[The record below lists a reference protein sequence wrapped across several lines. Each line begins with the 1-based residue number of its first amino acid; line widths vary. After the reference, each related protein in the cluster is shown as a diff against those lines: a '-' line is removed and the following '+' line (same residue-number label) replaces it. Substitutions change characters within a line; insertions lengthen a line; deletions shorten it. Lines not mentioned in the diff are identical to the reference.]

1 MRRTVFPLLLSLSC
15 GLPLLAQSLEV
26 ASGNGQIVLEYFKTQ
41 EFMQV
46 RARDQF
52 SRPLSGV
59 FVNFTV
65 SSGQGS
71 LVDVSNTT
79 DSDGIARAKFLA
91 TAVPGG
97 NSIQQSTV
105 RADSNVGSALFYVTT
120 ALSRLPG
127 GGGAGALPLVQLVKP
142 SLEETGRTI
151 SGDAGSTI
159 TGAVVVRVAVQVGP
173 ETGSPIPNVGV
184 RIQPTGDPS
193 FSPAASCRSNNGM
206 VLTDATGTATCD
218 LVLNN
223 VTGQNTITAIVGEV
237 NQTPDMTL
245 NIRTAIPCTFT
256 LQPATKAFPSTGG
269 QDFFGLTANSA
280 TCAWNVTSNVP
291 WVQPTGTLSGSGSA
305 TITYSVLTNT
315 GLAREG
321 RISVGGQTFLV
332 TQAAAGTTGA
342 LTITTPSILPAAI
355 TAQVYN
361 FPLIASGGRSPYRWS
376 AGYGV
381 PDGLSLS
388 LDGRLTGTPIRAG
401 DFTFPVAVFDSA
413 GSTYVRDFSLKVSN
427 VVQSGDLVISPGA
440 FPAGT
445 AGIAYRQ
452 VVSVA
457 NACSSLVSVPQF
469 RIVSGV
475 LPQGLTLRQEG
486 ATWVI
491 DGTPSQT
498 GAFTFSLGVTDPC
511 GRSASSSYVLNIAA
525 QAGGGGGNPIP
536 GGFPISFSSST
547 LNFSVL
553 AGTQV
558 SPVDQSVFLNGGSQQ
573 VSYNASATT
582 ANGRQWLVIRSG
594 SAGTTPAFVTVGVQ
608 DFRDFAPGIYTGT
621 IQVTSPGASA
631 PAAITVNL
639 EVRPSTFTTL
649 LVTPTSLTF
658 NLVQSFFPVT
668 DLARQTLRVTQP
680 EGAQVRVEWRYT
692 SGNVGQQ
699 WLRATPAAL
708 TAPNTI
714 DVTANQQG
722 LSPGSYTAEI
732 VITPVTGGTATIIPV
747 SMIVVNQPQFVFSPS
762 GLSFSV
768 SSLDPAPAAQTVNLS
783 TSLPVRVNV
792 TAPTISGGTWLKVT
806 PSTGTTPMAL
816 SVSVDPTGLRAGS
829 YNGEIVVRAADN
841 TNIPASSI
849 RVILIV
855 TETTPTI
862 TSVTHAASGVT
873 GPLAPGSWA
882 VINGTFLANSSDGVP
897 FKVTD
902 GKVDTTLAEA
912 RFLVDGVPAPIISA
926 SSRQATIQMPY
937 GIATK
942 DRVAI
947 VAEFR
952 GVRSEAYVV
961 PTLLI
966 NPALFV
972 TEGTQGWITNQ
983 DGTANRMGNG
993 AAPGAEVIIYGT
1005 GEGLTD
1011 PAGVDGAIAGD
1022 NPPKPTL
1029 APVQV
1034 WLDGKEAEVLSYGGV
1049 PGQPAGL
1056 FHVRVKVPADVTRG
1070 VPVNVTVGIAGNY
1083 TPDLVTLATLPPPNQ
1098 DDPQE

>member
-15 GLPLLAQSLEV
+15 GLPLVAQSLEV
-26 ASGNGQIVLEYFKTQ
+26 ASGNGQIVLEYFRTEQ
-41 EFMQV
+41 FMQV

-59 FVNFTV
+59 FVNWSVTA
-65 SSGQGS
+65 GQGT
-71 LVDVSNTT
+71 LTEVSNTT
-79 DSDGIARAKFLA
+79 DADGVAKAKFLA

-97 NSIQQSTV
+97 YSIQQSQV
-105 RADSNVGSALFYVTT
+105 RAESNVGSALFYVTT

-159 TGAVVVRVAVQVGP
+159 SGAVVVRVAAQVGP
-173 ETGSPIPNVGV
+173 ETGNPIPNVGV
-184 RIQPTGDPS
+184 RIQNTGDPAS
-193 FSPAASCRSNNGM
+193 SPAASCRSNNGM

-218 LVLNN
+218 LVLNS
-223 VTGQNTITAIVGEV
+223 VIGQNTFTAIVGEV

-245 NIRTAIPCTFT
+245 NIRTATPCVFS
-256 LQPATKAFPSTGG
+256 LQPATKSFPSSGG
-269 QDFFGLTANSA
+269 QDFFALTASSSN
-280 TCAWNVTSNVP
+280 CAWSVSSNVP
-291 WVQPTGTLSGSGSA
+291 WVLPTGSISGTGSA
-305 TITYSVLTNT
+305 TITYSVLANT

-321 RISVGGQTFLV
+321 RITVGGQTFLV
-332 TQAAAGTTGA
+332 AQAAAGTTGA
-342 LTITTPSILPAAI
+342 LTISTPSILPAAI
-355 TAQVYN
+355 TGQLYN
-361 FPLIASGGRSPYRWS
+361 LPFIASGGRTPYRWS
-376 AGYGV
+376 AGAGI
-381 PDGLSLS
+381 PDGLSLA
-388 LDGRLTGTPIRAG
+388 LDGRLAGTPVRSG
-401 DFTFPVAVFDSA
+401 DYTFPVAVIDA
-413 GSTYVRDFSLKVSN
+413 TGATYVRDFSLKVSA
-427 VVQSGDLVISPGA
+427 VAQTGDLVISPLA

-486 ATWVI
+486 ATWVM

-498 GAFTFSLGVTDPC
+498 GAFTFTLGVTDPC
-511 GRSASSSYVLNIAA
+511 GRAASVSYVLNIAA
-525 QAGGGGGNPIP
+525 QAGGGGGNPTP
-536 GGFPISFSSST
+536 GGFPISFSTST

-553 AGTQV
+553 AGTLV
-558 SPVDQSVFLNGGSQQ
+558 SPVDQFVFLNGGSQA
-573 VSYNASATT
+573 VSYAATVAT
-582 ANGRQWLVIRSG
+582 ANGRPWLVVRSG
-594 SAGTTPAFVTVGVQ
+594 NSGTTPSFVSVGVQ

-621 IQVTSPGASA
+621 IQVTVPGVQA

-649 LVTPTSLTF
+649 VVAPTSLAF
-658 NLVQSFFPVT
+658 NVVQSFFPVT

-680 EGAQVRVEWRYT
+680 EGTQVRVEWRYN

-708 TAPNTI
+708 SAPNSI
-714 DVTANQQG
+714 EVTVNQQG
-722 LSPGSYTAEI
+722 LSPGSYSAEI
-732 VITPVTGGTATIIPV
+732 VITPVLGGTATIVPV
-747 SMIVVNQPQFVFSPS
+747 SMVVVNQPQFIFSPS

-768 SSLDPAPAAQTVNLS
+768 SSLDAAPAAQTVNLS

-816 SVSVDPTGLRAGS
+816 SVSVDPAGLRAGS

-841 TNIPASSI
+841 TNIAAASI

-862 TSVTHAASGVT
+862 TSVMHAASGVT
-873 GPLAPGSWA
+873 GPLSPGSWA
-882 VINGTFLANSSDGVP
+882 VVKGTFLANSSDYVP
-897 FKVTD
+897 YKVTD

-926 SSRQATIQMPY
+926 SSREATIQMPY

-961 PTLLI
+961 PVMLI

-972 TEGTQGWITNQ
+972 TEGSQGLITNQ
-983 DGTANRMGNG
+983 DGSPNRMGNG

-1011 PAGVDGAIAGD
+1011 PEGVDGRIAGD
-1022 NPPKPTL
+1022 NPPKPQL
-1029 APVQV
+1029 SPVQV
-1034 WLDGKEAEVLSYGGV
+1034 WLDGKEAEILSFGGV